1 LQGENP
7 TFLRKSLDVNPYIVY
22 SGLTSSCGIDLIV
35 NGEEMIRYLFPG
47 FYVELTGLSS
57 IPGKNRS
64 IQ

>member
-1 LQGENP
+1 
-7 TFLRKSLDVNPYIVY
+7 
-22 SGLTSSCGIDLIV
+22 LIV